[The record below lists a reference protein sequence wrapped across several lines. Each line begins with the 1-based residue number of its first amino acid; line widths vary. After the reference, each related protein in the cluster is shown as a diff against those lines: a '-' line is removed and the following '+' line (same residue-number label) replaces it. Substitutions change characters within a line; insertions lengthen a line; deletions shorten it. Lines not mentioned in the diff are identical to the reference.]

1 LPGMKEHF
9 AEQLEELRRRLI
21 LQGSEVE
28 KQIAGSVEALTEGS
42 AEKARGVIARDEV
55 IDRGEV
61 EIEEEAIHLLA
72 LQQPVAVDLR
82 FLVSALKINSD
93 LERIGDHAVN
103 IAEGAL
109 RLSTQKP
116 IKAFVDIPH
125 MAEVAMAMLK
135 DALDSFVNLDAEV
148 AKSVIRRD
156 DVLDEKN
163 ESVIRELL
171 TYMAET
177 PSRISYCLELIS
189 ISKNLERVGDLATN
203 IAEDTIYIAQAKV
216 VKHHATEIA

>member
-1 LPGMKEHF
+1 VKEHF
-9 AEQLEELRRRLI
+9 GEQLEELRRRLV
-21 LQGSEVE
+21 LQGAEVE
-28 KQIAGSVEALTEGS
+28 RQISLALQALTETS
-42 AEKARGVIARDEV
+42 AEKARSVVADDER
-55 IDRGEV
+55 IDRNEID
-61 EIEEEAIHLLA
+61 IEEEAVHLLA

-82 FLVSALKINSD
+82 FLVGVLKINSD

-109 RLSTQKP
+109 RISEQKP
-116 IKAFVDIPH
+116 IKPFVDLPH
-125 MAEVAMAMLK
+125 MAEVAMSMLK
-135 DALDSFVNLDAEV
+135 DALDSFVNRDPEL

-163 ESVIRELL
+163 ESLIRELL

-177 PSRISYCLELIS
+177 PSLISYCLELIS

-203 IAEDTIYIAQAKV
+203 IAEDTIYIAQAKL
-216 VKHHATEIA
+216 VKHHAAEIS

>member
-1 LPGMKEHF
+1 VKEHF
-9 AEQLEELRRRLI
+9 GEQLEELRRRLV
-21 LQGSEVE
+21 LQGAEVE
-28 KQIAGSVEALTEGS
+28 RQIALALQALTETS
-42 AEKARGVIARDEV
+42 AEKARSVVADDEK
-55 IDRGEV
+55 IDRTEV
-61 EIEEEAIHLLA
+61 EIEEEAVHLLA

-82 FLVSALKINSD
+82 FLVGVLKINSD

-109 RLSTQKP
+109 RISAQKP
-116 IKAFVDIPH
+116 IKPFVDLPH
-125 MAEVAMAMLK
+125 MAEVAMSMLK
-135 DALDSFVNLDAEV
+135 DALDSFVNRDPEL

-163 ESVIRELL
+163 ESLIRELL

-177 PSRISYCLELIS
+177 PSLISYCLELIS

-203 IAEDTIYIAQAKV
+203 IAEDTIFIAQAKL
-216 VKHHATEIA
+216 VKHHAAEIS

>member
-1 LPGMKEHF
+1 MKEHF
-9 AEQLEELRRRLI
+9 GEQLEELRRRLV
-21 LQGSEVE
+21 LQGAEVE
-28 KQIAGSVEALTEGS
+28 RQIALALQALTETS
-42 AEKARGVIARDEV
+42 AEKARSVVADDER
-55 IDRGEV
+55 IDRAEV
-61 EIEEEAIHLLA
+61 EIEEEAVHLLA

-82 FLVSALKINSD
+82 FLVGVLKINSD

-109 RLSTQKP
+109 RISEQKP
-116 IKAFVDIPH
+116 IKPFVDLPH
-125 MAEVAMAMLK
+125 MAEVAMSMLK
-135 DALDSFVNLDAEV
+135 DALDSFVNRDPEL

-163 ESVIRELL
+163 ESLIRELL

-177 PSRISYCLELIS
+177 PSLISYCLELIS

-203 IAEDTIYIAQAKV
+203 IAEDTIFIAQAKL
-216 VKHHATEIA
+216 VKHHAAEIS